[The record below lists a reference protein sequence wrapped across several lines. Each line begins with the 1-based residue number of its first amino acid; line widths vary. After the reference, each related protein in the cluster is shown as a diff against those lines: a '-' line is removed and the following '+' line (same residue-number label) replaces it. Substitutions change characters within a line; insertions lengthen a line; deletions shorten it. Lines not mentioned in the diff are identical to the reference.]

1 MIELIRAGAIGN
13 LRPLLINPVFARQLK
28 CAIFTVMAF
37 TANLSTLPTAQRALW
52 LELEA
57 TPDNF
62 TLYGGTALALYLGHR
77 TSVDFDFFSNAS
89 FDPDHL
95 AQNVAYLKDAERI
108 QVAPNT
114 LTCRVDRGGPVLV
127 SFFGDLNLGQ
137 VAGREQVE
145 GMKLYVAALLDIAG
159 TKAAVVQNRAEV
171 KDYLDIDALLRHGID
186 LPTILAAGAVVYGRQ
201 FNPLVTL
208 KALSYFDDLPGL
220 SHDVRNRLAAAVAAV
235 DVTQLPTL
243 TAHATRRGE

>member
-1 MIELIRAGAIGN
+1 MSVT
-13 LRPLLINPVFARQLK
+13 P
-28 CAIFTVMAF
+28 
-37 TANLSTLPTAQRALW
+37 NLSTLPTAQRALW

-57 TPDNF
+57 TPDHF
-62 TLYGGTALALYLGHR
+62 TLYGGTALYLGHR

-89 FDPDHL
+89 FDPDDL
-95 AQNVAYLKDAERI
+95 ARTVPYLKDAERI

-137 VAGREQVE
+137 VAAREQLA
-145 GMKLYVAALLDIAG
+145 GMTLYVASLLDIAG
-159 TKAAVVQNRAEV
+159 TKAAVVQKRAEV

-201 FNPLVTL
+201 FNPVVTV

-220 SHDVRNRLAAAVAAV
+220 PAEVRRRLAAAVAAL

-243 TAHATRRGE
+243 TAYTKRRGE